1 MLNNFIYILLF
12 FSIFISIVLS
22 FIMTKMLKSLDLNY
36 QLYIHYLMCIC
47 SYLLFVT
54 NFINA
59 VYFLYFKNLEY
70 CFIMEY
76 ATLLIYSFYKSN
88 IFSIIILLSL
98 GWGTIIFGL
107 GNIFKKLNRIIFLID
122 LILSFFIPLSVYFFF
137 NTNKLNIFY
146 LKNNL

>member
-1 MLNNFIYILLF
+1 
-12 FSIFISIVLS
+12 
-22 FIMTKMLKSLDLNY
+22 
-36 QLYIHYLMCIC
+36 MCIC

-107 GNIFKKLNRIIFLID
+107 GNIFKKLNRIFRHI
-122 LILSFFIPLSVYFFF
+122 
-137 NTNKLNIFY
+137 TH
-146 LKNNL
+146 